1 VRRITLQFDDLPAE
15 LDGFKLLHI
24 SDFHIDGVDGLAEAL
39 AEALKNI
46 KADLCVFTGDYRFE
60 DRGPCDRV
68 YPRMRIVCEAIS
80 AKHGIYG
87 ILGNHDAAEVA
98 FGMEEVGVRMLVN
111 EAVEIAQNGGA
122 LWVVGVDDPFDY
134 RCHDIPGALST
145 VPARAFKI
153 LLAHAPELYEQ
164 ANSLG
169 ISLYLA
175 GHTHAGQIRLPLL
188 GAVKHNAKCPPAYR
202 FGLWRHGRMTGYTT
216 AGVGCSSLPIRYNCP
231 PEIVLFELKRG
242 GE

>member
-1 VRRITLQFDDLPAE
+1 MRRITLQFDDLPAE
-15 LDGFKLLHI
+15 LDGFNLLHI
-24 SDFHIDGVDGLAEAL
+24 SDFHIDGVDGLAEEL

-46 KADLCVFTGDYRFE
+46 KADLGVFTGDYRFE

-169 ISLYLA
+169 INLFSPGTPMQGRSACRYWVRSSTMPSALQRIA
-175 GHTHAGQIRLPLL
+175 SG
-188 GAVKHNAKCPPAYR
+188 
-202 FGLWRHGRMTGYTT
+202 FGGTEG
-216 AGVGCSSLPIRYNCP
+216 
-231 PEIVLFELKRG
+231 
-242 GE
+242 